1 VDSFTQTVNSLLQL
15 LIQLGELAVSGLKAI
30 ELWVRGQLTTLG
42 VPAELQTVL
51 MLALAALLILAVVR
65 MFGGLIRIMVV
76 LVLLLVA
83 ARVLLPVLP
92 H

>member
-1 VDSFTQTVNSLLQL
+1 VEQFSQTVNSLLQL
-15 LIQLGELAVSGLKAI
+15 LIQLGDLIVAGLKSI
-30 ELWVRGQLTTLG
+30 ELWLRGQLAALG
-42 VPAELQTVL
+42 VPVELQTL
-51 MLALAALLILAVVR
+51 IMLALAALLIMGVVR
-65 MFGGLIRIMVV
+65 LFGGLIRIVVV